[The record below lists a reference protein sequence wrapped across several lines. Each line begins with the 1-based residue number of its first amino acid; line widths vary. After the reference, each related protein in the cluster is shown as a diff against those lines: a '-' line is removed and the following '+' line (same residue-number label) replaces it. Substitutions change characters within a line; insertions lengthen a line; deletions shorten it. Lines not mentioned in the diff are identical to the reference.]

1 MERHVLLMCVTASF
15 VALPGIQ
22 PQDNHNDTS
31 SSPRSV
37 NRLSLGAESDW
48 RVLDGCGVQRVTQAV

>member
-22 PQDNHNDTS
+22 PQDNDTS
-31 SSPRSV
+31 IRSL

>member
-15 VALPGIQ
+15 VAYQVSNLRIM
-22 PQDNHNDTS
+22 T
-31 SSPRSV
+31 PRSSL

>member
-15 VALPGIQ
+15 VALTGVSNLRIM
-22 PQDNHNDTS
+22 T
-31 SSPRSV
+31 PRSSL